1 MYDLMFYSFYCMI
14 SKRDSY
20 VLERA
25 SFLVSMVTFLAFM
38 SLALFALL
46 LLNLKIPQTRWIIGL
61 VAVLGLFN
69 GYLTDRYFKKSDKM
83 KEIVTSYN
91 QRNGNEGKW
100 KYSLLAA
107 LLFLGSTGLFIFS
120 GITLSRHLN
129 PW

>member
-1 MYDLMFYSFYCMI
+1 MI

-20 VLERA
+20 VMERA
-25 SFLVSMVTFLAFM
+25 SFLVSMVSFNLLM
-38 SLALFALL
+38 IVLLFAIIF
-46 LLNLKIPQTRWIIGL
+46 LNIENKMILIASVVISLI
-61 VAVLGLFN
+61 N

-83 KEIVTSYN
+83 KEIINFYN
-91 QRNGNEGKW
+91 QRNDNKGKW

>member
-20 VLERA
+20 VMERA
-25 SFLVSMVTFLAFM
+25 SFLVSMVSFNLLM
-38 SLALFALL
+38 IVLLFAIIF
-46 LLNLKIPQTRWIIGL
+46 LNIENKMILIASVVISLI
-61 VAVLGLFN
+61 N

-83 KEIVTSYN
+83 KEIINFYN
-91 QRNGNEGKW
+91 QRNENKGKW

-107 LLFLGSTGLFIFS
+107 LLFLGSTGLFVFS

>member
-1 MYDLMFYSFYCMI
+1 MYDLIFYSFYCMI

-20 VLERA
+20 VMERA
-25 SFLVSMVTFLAFM
+25 SFLVSMVTFFAFM
-38 SLALFALL
+38 SLALLAILM
-46 LLNLKIPQTRWIIGL
+46 LNLKIPQTRWVIALVVVVGL
-61 VAVLGLFN
+61 IN

-83 KEIVTSYN
+83 KDIINFYN

>member
-20 VLERA
+20 VMERA
-25 SFLVSMVTFLAFM
+25 SFLVSMVSFNLLMIILLFTIVFLNIESKM
-38 SLALFALL
+38 ILIISVVISL
-46 LLNLKIPQTRWIIGL
+46 I
-61 VAVLGLFN
+61 N

-83 KEIVTSYN
+83 KEIIKSYN
-91 QRNGNEGKW
+91 QGNNSKGKW

-107 LLFLGSTGLFIFS
+107 VLFLGSTGLFIFS